1 LCRLSTLCIVVGV
14 RQRALGSG
22 GPDVGAVG
30 FGAMSLSGVYG
41 DADDR
46 ESVATVRAALD
57 LGVTLIDTA
66 DVYGAG
72 HNERLVG
79 RALRGRRD
87 DAVLCTKFGFVD
99 PYGGE
104 PRVNGTPEHARRS
117 IDASL
122 GRLGV
127 DYVDLWYLHRVDPR
141 VPIEETVAAMAE
153 QIALGKVRHLGLSEA
168 SGATIRRAH
177 SVHPI
182 AAVQSEYALWTRDV
196 EAEVLPVLDE
206 LDIALVAFSPLGRGL
221 LAGGLTEQTSFGDGD
236 LRRTIPRFVGGRLER
251 NLNLAVRLRQIATVR
266 GAEPA
271 QIALAWLLAKHERV
285 IPIPGTRRRAHLE
298 TNAAAA
304 EIELTEFDLELLD
317 EIGDPGAVAGDRYP
331 PQYLRLVDG

>member
-1 LCRLSTLCIVVGV
+1 MLVGV
-14 RQRALGSG
+14 RQRQLGSG

-41 DADDR
+41 DADDA
-46 ESVATVRAALD
+46 ESSATLNAALD

-104 PRVNGTPEHARRS
+104 PRVNGSAEHARRS

-122 GRLGV
+122 ERLGV
-127 DYVDLWYLHRVDPR
+127 DHVDLWYLHRVDSR
-141 VPIEETVAAMAE
+141 VPIEETVGAMAE
-153 QIALGKVRHLGLSEA
+153 QVALGKVRYLGLSEA
-168 SGATIRRAH
+168 SAATIRRAH
-177 SVHPI
+177 AVHPI
-182 AAVQSEYALWTRDV
+182 TAVQSEYALWTRDV
-196 EAEVLPVLDE
+196 EAEVLPALDE
-206 LDIALVAFSPLGRGL
+206 LGIALVAFSPLGRGL
-221 LAGGLTEQTSFGDGD
+221 LAGGLTQETSFGDED
-236 LRRTIPRFVGGRLER
+236 LRRVIPRFEGERLHR
-251 NLNLAVRLRQIATVR
+251 NLDLAVRLRQIATAR
-266 GAEPA
+266 DAEPA
-271 QIALAWLLAKHERV
+271 QIAIAWLLAKHERI
-285 IPIPGTRRRAHLE
+285 IPIPGTRRRDHLE

-304 EIELTEFDLELLD
+304 EIDLTDADLELLD
-317 EIGDPGAVAGDRYP
+317 QIGDPASVAGDRYP